1 MAEEMKTNPNSS
13 WSDIK
18 TALGVDG
25 AQVSRTLDTLLKN
38 NIIEKV
44 DNRYK
49 SLL

>member
-1 MAEEMKTNPNSS
+1 MAEEVKTNPNSS

-18 TALGVDG
+18 NALGVDG
-25 AQVSRTLDTLLKN
+25 AQVSRTIDTLQKN

-44 DNRYK
+44 DNRYN